1 MAHVR
6 AKIRLETTLDV
17 ANFISRINSDGTID
31 KYILEDFDGVRRVDA
46 RSYLGVMYAS
56 AEFGGET
63 YLVNMTEDGK
73 FPSGIDLFRP
83 N

>member
-6 AKIRLETTLDV
+6 AKMKLETTFDV
-17 ANFISRINSDGTID
+17 ANFVSKLNSDGTTD

-56 AEFGGET
+56 AEFDGET
-63 YLVNMTEDGK
+63 YLVNLTEDGK
-73 FPSGIDLFRP
+73 FPTGIDLFRP